1 MNHKKYKAFPSIDFK
16 ERTWPNSTITKAP
29 IWCSVDLRDGNQAL
43 PIPMGVEEKLALYKL
58 LIKMGFKQIEV
69 CFPSASETEFK
80 FLRSLVKQNLIPDN
94 VTIQV
99 LTQAREHLIRRT
111 FEAIKGIKNSIVYI
125 YNSTSTLQRKVVF
138 NKDKEAVKK
147 IAIESVKLVKEL
159 AEEAAT
165 RGENVVLE
173 YSPESFTGTELDYAV
188 EVCDAILDVWQPT
201 TEKKAII
208 NLPST
213 VEMATPNVY
222 ADQIEWFAKHI
233 KNRETILISLHA
245 HNDRGT
251 AVAATELGI
260 LAGADRVEGTL
271 FGNDERTGNADI
283 LNVMVNMYSQG
294 INPEIDIIDV
304 NEIQR
309 VYEETTKLTVHPR
322 HPYVGELVH
331 TAFSGSHHQDAI
343 NKGLKYLKD
352 NNIEDIWEVPYLP
365 IDPADLGRSY
375 EAIIRINSQ
384 SGKGGVAFILERE
397 YGFKIPKSMHPELG
411 AMIKKATDESGSE
424 LSKEMIFD
432 IFKREYID
440 VDGNLISKGYKIN
453 EETSDE
459 DGTVTFTGTVSYK
472 GKEEEIIGSGS
483 GPLSAFLDAIKK
495 IGLPDYTITAYEQH
509 AREEGEDSQAI
520 TYVQIEIESTKSTNR
535 KMFGIGISKNITS
548 ASLKAVIN
556 GINRSQK

>member
-1 MNHKKYKAFPSIDFK
+1 MAMNHKKYKAFSSIDFK
-16 ERTWPNSTITKAP
+16 ERTWPNNRITKAP
-29 IWCSVDLRDGNQAL
+29 IWGSVDLRDGNQAL

-80 FLRSLVKQNLIPDN
+80 FLRSLVEQNLIPDD

-111 FEAIKGIKNSIVYI
+111 FEAINGIKNSIVHI

-138 NKDKEAVKK
+138 NKDKEAIKK
-147 IAIESVKLVKEL
+147 IAIEGVKLVKIL
-159 AEEAAT
+159 ADEAAT
-165 RGENVVLE
+165 RGENVTLQ

-201 TEKKAII
+201 KEKKAII

-222 ADQIEWFAKHI
+222 ADQIEWFAKHV

-271 FGNDERTGNADI
+271 FGNGERTGNADI
-283 LNVMVNMYSQG
+283 LNVMMNMYSQG
-294 INPEIDIIDV
+294 IDPEINIIDV

-309 VYEETTKLTVHPR
+309 VYEETTKLSVPPR

-331 TAFSGSHHQDAI
+331 TAFSGSHQDAI
-343 NKGLKYLKD
+343 NKGLKYLRD
-352 NNIEDIWEVPYLP
+352 NDIEAIWEVPYLP

-411 AMIKKATDESGSE
+411 SLVKKATDESGSE
-424 LSKEMIFD
+424 LSKETIFT
-432 IFKREYID
+432 IFKNEYID
-440 VDGNLISKGYKIN
+440 VEDSLVLKSYKIN

-459 DGTVTFTGTVSYK
+459 EDSVTLTGIVAYQ
-472 GKEEEIIGSGS
+472 GKEEHIEGSGS

-495 IGLPDYTITAYEQH
+495 IGLPDYTITSYEQH

-520 TYVQIEIESTKSTNR
+520 AYVQIEIESTNK

>member
-1 MNHKKYKAFPSIDFK
+1 MAMNHKKYKAFPSIDFK
-16 ERTWPNSTITKAP
+16 ERTWPNNTIPKAP

-80 FLRSLVKQNLIPDN
+80 FLRSLVEQNLISDD

-111 FEAIKGIKNSIVYI
+111 FESIEGIKNSIVHI

-138 NKDKEAVKK
+138 NKDKEAIKT
-147 IAIESVKLVKEL
+147 IAIEGVKLVKEL

-165 RGENVVLE
+165 RGENVTLQ
-173 YSPESFTGTELDYAV
+173 YSPESFTGTELEYAV
-188 EVCDAILDVWQPT
+188 EVCNAILDVWQPT
-201 TEKKAII
+201 KEKKAII

-222 ADQIEWFAKHI
+222 ADQIEWFATHVN
-233 KNRETILISLHA
+233 NRDTMLISLHA

-271 FGNDERTGNADI
+271 FGNGERTGNADI
-283 LNVMVNMYSQG
+283 LNVMMNMYSQG
-294 INPEIDIIDV
+294 IDPEINIIDI
-304 NEIQR
+304 NEIQS
-309 VYEETTKLTVHPR
+309 VYEETTKLSVHPR

-331 TAFSGSHHQDAI
+331 TAFSGSHQDAI

-397 YGFKIPKSMHPELG
+397 YGFKIPKAMHPELG

-424 LSKEMIFD
+424 LSKATIFD
-432 IFKREYID
+432 IFKKKYID
-440 VDGNLISKGYKIN
+440 VEGNLILKSYKIY

-459 DGTVTFTGTVSYK
+459 DGTVTLTGIVNYQ
-472 GKEEEIIGSGS
+472 GKDQEIIGFGS

-520 TYVQIEIESTKSTNR
+520 AYVQIEIESTNR

>member
-1 MNHKKYKAFPSIDFK
+1 MAMNHKKYKAFPSIDFK
-16 ERTWPNSTITKAP
+16 ERTWPNKTITKAP

-43 PIPMGVEEKLALYKL
+43 PIPMGVEEKLALYQL

-80 FLRSLVKQNLIPDN
+80 FLRSLVEQNLIPDD
-94 VTIQV
+94 VHIQV

-111 FEAIKGIKNSIVYI
+111 FEAIKGIKNSIVHI

-138 NKDKEAVKK
+138 NKDKEAIKK
-147 IAIESVKLVKEL
+147 IAVEGVKLVKEL
-159 AEEAAT
+159 AAESAK
-165 RGENVVLE
+165 RGENVTLQ

-188 EVCDAILDVWQPT
+188 EVCDAILDIWQPT
-201 TEKKAII
+201 KEKKAII

-222 ADQIEWFAKHI
+222 ADQVEWFANHVKH
-233 KNRETILISLHA
+233 REAILISLHA

-271 FGNDERTGNADI
+271 FGNGERTGNADI
-283 LNVMVNMYSQG
+283 LNLILNIYSQG
-294 INPEIDIIDV
+294 IDPEINIIDV
-304 NEIQR
+304 EEIQR
-309 VYEETTKLTVHPR
+309 IYEATTKLSVHPR

-331 TAFSGSHHQDAI
+331 TAFSGSHQDAI

-352 NNIEDIWEVPYLP
+352 NDITDTWEVPYLP
-365 IDPADLGRSY
+365 IDPTDVGKSY

-397 YGFKIPKSMHPELG
+397 YGFKIPKAMHPELG
-411 AMIKKATDESGSE
+411 AMIKKATDASGSE
-424 LSKEMIFD
+424 LSKETIYE
-432 IFKREYID
+432 IFKAQYID
-440 VDGNLISKGYKIN
+440 VKGNLSLNNYTIN
-453 EETSDE
+453 EETAGGE
-459 DGTVTFTGTVSYK
+459 ETVTLTGNITFK
-472 GKEEEIIGSGS
+472 GEDKAIQGIGS
-483 GPLSAFLDAIKK
+483 GPLSAYLNALKA

-520 TYVQIEIESTKSTNR
+520 AYVQIEIEATGN

-548 ASLKAVIN
+548 ASLKAVTN
-556 GINRSQK
+556 GINRSQQ